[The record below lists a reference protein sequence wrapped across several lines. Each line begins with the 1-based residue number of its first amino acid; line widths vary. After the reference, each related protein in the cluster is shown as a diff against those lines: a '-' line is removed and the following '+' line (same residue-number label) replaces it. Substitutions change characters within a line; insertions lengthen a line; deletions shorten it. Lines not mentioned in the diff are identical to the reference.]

1 MTGLSFVAFAC
12 PCWLFYSELTPT
24 KEQLSFAQKWQD
36 TCADNEHVAD
46 HDTGLIES
54 GEAQSD
60 FRGQFGRFKAKP
72 KKTSAPESSVGES
85 SSRAHLSSSRA
96 LPGFSLDLE

>member
-60 FRGQFGRFKAKP
+60 FRGNLAVLRPSQTKLQLR
-72 KKTSAPESSVGES
+72 S
-85 SSRAHLSSSRA
+85 
-96 LPGFSLDLE
+96 LP